1 MALKIRSD
9 WHIHSEYS
17 YDASM
22 PLEKIAKAAEEYGF
36 EKIGITDH
44 VNYNDIEFLTDLKNS
59 AEAVTEFQKQHP
71 NVILGVELN
80 PISKVKFDYIAKHGT
95 RQGHVLPVQDEIFE
109 IMLPVTKEELM
120 ARGVRYAIA
129 AVHNRQD
136 VAKVLRDPKD
146 VAGNIKE
153 WHRQQM
159 FLATCQ
165 ETTVLGHPWDHGGAL
180 WYEDFSVIPMSM
192 HQELAAALKENGKY
206 AECNGCFFRSQKT
219 TEKFRNQYAEFLRY
233 LFETGIPITFG
244 SDTHSV
250 YANGHEAAAPYLE
263 KAGFADGD
271 IGGIAEEDFWIP

>member
-59 AEAVTEFQKQHP
+59 AEGVTVFRKTHP

-95 RQGHVLPVQDEIFE
+95 REGHVLPVQDEIFE
-109 IMLPVTKEELM
+109 IMMPLTKEELI
-120 ARGVRYAIA
+120 ARGVRYAIG

-146 VAGNIKE
+146 VAGNMKE

-159 FLATCQ
+159 FLAC
-165 ETTVLGHPWDHGGAL
+165 EEAVTVLGHPWDHGQAL
-180 WYEDFSVIPMSM
+180 WYEDFSVIPQSM
-192 HQELAAALKENGKY
+192 NLELAAALKENGKY
-206 AECNGCFFRSQKT
+206 AECNGCFFRSPKT
-219 TEKFRNQYAEFLRY
+219 SEKFRNQYAEFLRL
-233 LFETGIPITFG
+233 LFETGVPITYG
-244 SDTHSV
+244 SDTHSI
-250 YANGHEAAAPYLE
+250 YANGHEVAAPYLE
-263 KAGFADGD
+263 KAGFVDGE
-271 IGGIAEEDFWIP
+271 IGGIAEKDFWTA